1 MNDLVL
7 KQLQQIH
14 TLPQQT
20 PRSWSRLFQCA
31 FLSGSE
37 KDGVAAVSLG
47 TPGDGDACCACECHL
62 SRVDMEKKSCA
73 APVGTSSTFSS
84 LK

>member
-7 KQLQQIH
+7 KQLQQIQ

-37 KDGVAAVSLG
+37 KDGVAAVRLG
-47 TPGDGDACCACECHL
+47 TPGDACCACDGHL